1 MSSNLKDLSEY
12 LGLSISTVSRALN
25 GKGRISEETRQ
36 RVMDAANKLSYV
48 PNNMARSL
56 KLSSSSIVGVILPD
70 ITNVFYTRML
80 QAIDRELSYHGYNM
94 IFCNTD
100 EDITREQMYYD
111 LLKVKNV
118 MGIIISQACRND
130 IYEREKELG
139 NVVFVD
145 NIPRVTQNSYS
156 FVGIDNYKAGYELT
170 EKLISN
176 GHKDI
181 VAISGT
187 LEETT
192 AIDRLKG
199 FRDCMRDHELSC
211 EEGDVYIGEYTSE
224 STSEVVSRI
233 ISRPNLPTAV
243 YVSNNIQAYGTIL
256 ALEKAG
262 LYVPEDI
269 SVVCFDAID
278 FTGLIRPRLTCILQP
293 VEKIARTAVEHII
306 RNAESQAK
314 CQITNYILN
323 YEVHEGDSL
332 KKRAQ
337 GRKKGENLCQS

>member
-25 GKGRISEETRQ
+25 GKGRISEETRR

-80 QAIDRELSYHGYNM
+80 QSIDRELSYHGYNM

-118 MGIIISQACRND
+118 MGIIISQACQND
-130 IYEREKELG
+130 IYERENELG

-170 EKLISN
+170 EKLISY

-181 VAISGT
+181 AAVSGT

-199 FRDCMRDHELSC
+199 FRDCMRDHNLSC
-211 EEGDVYIGEYTSE
+211 EGNVYFGEYSPQ
-224 STSEVVSRI
+224 SASEVVSRI
-233 ISRPNLPTAV
+233 LSRPKLPTAI
-243 YVSNNIQAYGTIL
+243 YVPNNVQAYGTIC
-256 ALEKAG
+256 ALETAG

-314 CQITNYILN
+314 CQVTNYILN
-323 YEVHEGDSL
+323 YELHEGDSL
-332 KKRAQ
+332 RKRTQ
-337 GRKKGENLCQS
+337 EKKKGEDLCQL

>member
-25 GKGRISEETRQ
+25 GKGRISEVTRQ

-70 ITNVFYTRML
+70 ITNVFYPRML

-118 MGIIISQACRND
+118 MGIIISQACQND
-130 IYEREKELG
+130 IYERENELG

-145 NIPRVTQNSYS
+145 NIPRVTKNSYS
-156 FVGIDNYKAGYELT
+156 FVGIDNHKAGYELT
-170 EKLISN
+170 EKLISY
-176 GHKDI
+176 GHKNI
-181 VAISGT
+181 VAISGIV
-187 LEETT
+187 EETT
-192 AIDRLKG
+192 AIDRLRG
-199 FRDCMRDHELSC
+199 FRDCMQDHELPC
-211 EEGDVYIGEYTSE
+211 GDEDVYYGEYNAE
-224 STSEVVSRI
+224 SVSKLVGRI
-233 ISRPNLPTAV
+233 LSRPTLPTAI
-243 YVSNNIQAYGTIL
+243 YVPNNMQACGTIL
-256 ALEKAG
+256 ALERAG

-278 FTGLIRPRLTCILQP
+278 FTGLVRPSLTCILQP
-293 VEKIARTAVEHII
+293 VEKMARTAVEHII
-306 RNAESQAK
+306 RNAESKTK

-323 YEVHEGDSL
+323 YEFYEGGSL
-332 KKRAQ
+332 KKRSQ
-337 GRKKGENLCQS
+337 EK